1 MLKELKKPCLKNLKE
16 DVGAMS
22 HDKENTN
29 KFIRTIKKNQIEI
42 LEQKTIITK
51 MKNSLK
57 RLHQIFYLTKEI
69 THKLKNRSIEII

>member
-16 DVGAMS
+16 DVRAMS

-57 RLHQIFYLTKEI
+57 RLHQIFYLTEKI
-69 THKLKNRSIEII
+69 THKLKN